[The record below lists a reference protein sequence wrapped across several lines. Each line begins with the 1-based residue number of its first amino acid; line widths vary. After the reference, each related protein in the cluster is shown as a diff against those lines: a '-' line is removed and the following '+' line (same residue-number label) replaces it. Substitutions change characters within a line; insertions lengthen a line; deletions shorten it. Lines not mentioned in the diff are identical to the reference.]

1 LRFRI
6 WLNLEG
12 APEDAL
18 NDKIKKFFCFGANV
32 ISFTACRK
40 IYSRLFFVIALTF
53 VDLTLRPLIF

>member
-1 LRFRI
+1 
-6 WLNLEG
+6 LEG